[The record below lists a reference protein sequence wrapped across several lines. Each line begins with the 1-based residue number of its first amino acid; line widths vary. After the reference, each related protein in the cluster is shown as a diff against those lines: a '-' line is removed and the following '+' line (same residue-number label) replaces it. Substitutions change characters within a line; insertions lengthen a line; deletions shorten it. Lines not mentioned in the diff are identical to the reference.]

1 MTFPVS
7 MILILQLRNLFQYV
21 TIYHI
26 FFSTDTITGGAEQSQ
41 PRWLHPQILGLPEER
56 RQIYGDWH
64 LGRRSPRFNVGNH
77 VAKLWFHDV
86 LCRVSSLNYTIL
98 YQSIDGLVGMT
109 FEHFW
114 EVIKDDNF
122 IAGATSQKYQILD
135 DERPIYTMEGYT
147 LW

>member
-1 MTFPVS
+1 
-7 MILILQLRNLFQYV
+7 
-21 TIYHI
+21 
-26 FFSTDTITGGAEQSQ
+26 
-41 PRWLHPQILGLPEER
+41 
-56 RQIYGDWH
+56 
-64 LGRRSPRFNVGNH
+64 
-77 VAKLWFHDV
+77 
-86 LCRVSSLNYTIL
+86 
-98 YQSIDGLVGMT
+98 MT